1 MKRFVKQYASYSKC
15 MCFCVKPLLLYD
27 TWVVN
32 GGGVVRRRMVLK
44 CYTKNKLLY
53 CVVHRQRST
62 ITRCVLKTKIDR
74 VSENRMF
81 DYIKNTI
88 QIYLDISCCLCYV
101 VCFEQ
106 VNNYCFVVSILIYF
120 HSVFFMTVRK
130 NKTVFRNCLY
140 VNTSN
145 LLHLNFNSDSRER
158 ERKNKR

>member
-1 MKRFVKQYASYSKC
+1 MWIQDLKQLQIRFHCCDSRSNSCFWWSSWRDLWNNMLVIVSVC
-15 MCFCVKPLLLYD
+15 VFCVKPLLLYD

-120 HSVFFMTVRK
+120 HSVFF
-130 NKTVFRNCLY
+130 N
-140 VNTSN
+140 
-145 LLHLNFNSDSRER
+145 DS
-158 ERKNKR
+158 